1 MDGNSRAPI
10 RLAFAEAGDGP
21 PLLLLAGLGCDR
33 DFWAGHLPLLAG
45 RVRTIAPDNRGSG
58 ESAAPPGPYTAREMA
73 GDALALLDELGVDR
87 VDVVG
92 HSLGG
97 MIALEMALAAPARVR
112 SLALAATAARAHP
125 RTVTC
130 LEVAAGLW
138 EGGCAP
144 ELLVRTFLTWT
155 TSGRCLAD
163 EEFVRQAVGRQL
175 APRVPQPLEAWK
187 AQAAAVSGFDARGRL
202 GGIRCPALVVAG
214 DEDVLI
220 PLAVARELAGGI
232 EGARLAV
239 SPGTGHNGVAEDAA
253 GFCETLLG
261 FLPKG

>member
-1 MDGNSRAPI
+1 MDGNPGSPI

-45 RVRTIAPDNRGSG
+45 RVRAIAPDNRGSG
-58 ESAAPPGPYTAREMA
+58 ESAAGPGPYSAREMA

-97 MIALEMALAAPARVR
+97 MIALEMALAAPSRVR

-125 RTVTC
+125 RTAAC

-138 EGGCAP
+138 ERGCAP
-144 ELLVRTFLTWT
+144 ELLVKTFLTWT

-163 EEFVRQAVGRQL
+163 EEFVRRAVDGSSRL
-175 APRVPQPLEAWK
+175 GCLNR
-187 AQAAAVSGFDARGRL
+187 SRRGRPAPPSPASTR
-202 GGIRCPALVVAG
+202 GGVSAG
-214 DEDVLI
+214 SAVRRSSPRGRDVLFRW
-220 PLAVARELAGGI
+220 PSPRARGGI
-232 EGARLAV
+232 EGARWR
-239 SPGTGHNGVAEDAA
+239 
-253 GFCETLLG
+253 
-261 FLPKG
+261 